1 MHFEIQPEP
10 NRSLA
15 DQLFELGVELPCGG
29 ESACGGC
36 KIRVLSGHIPITA
49 TMRQALSEAELAQGW
64 RLACCAEARAGVVVE
79 ADQWSLPVLTDEQS
93 TPLEPRE
100 GVGAVIDLGTTTLVA
115 QMVDLATGEVLAV
128 ETALNPQARHGA
140 DVMSRIQYE
149 LRHPGELTAM
159 IRRILGQMLA
169 RLAGGR
175 ALEEVLIAGNTAMHH
190 LFCGLSV
197 KPLAAVPFLSPELG
211 ERRFSAGE
219 LGWARARA
227 GVEIRGAVRFLPC
240 LGGFV
245 GSDLLAGMVATRL
258 GEQSATHALF
268 DIGTNGEIVLGSR
281 DGILCASTAAGPAF
295 EGGRISAGMT
305 ARAGAIDAVRVRD
318 GAYECHVLG
327 GQAAR
332 GICGS
337 GLVDAAACALAL
349 GQILP
354 SGRLAG
360 GAKTLRLTESV
371 ALTQGDIREL
381 QLAKGAMAAGLKMLA
396 GEPPRSL
403 WLAGAFG
410 SYIKEAAG
418 RAIGLL
424 PQDVAIQPVGN
435 SALRGTRML
444 LLTPAHRDALLAR
457 LCALT
462 RHVELAADP
471 AFQDTFADSMA
482 FTPVSFRPPSL
493 KHAPPAGLRRAEV

>member
-1 MHFEIQPEP
+1 
-10 NRSLA
+10 
-15 DQLFELGVELPCGG
+15 
-29 ESACGGC
+29 
-36 KIRVLSGHIPITA
+36 
-49 TMRQALSEAELAQGW
+49 
-64 RLACCAEARAGVVVE
+64 
-79 ADQWSLPVLTDEQS
+79 
-93 TPLEPRE
+93 
-100 GVGAVIDLGTTTLVA
+100 
-115 QMVDLATGEVLAV
+115 
-128 ETALNPQARHGA
+128 
-140 DVMSRIQYE
+140 
-149 LRHPGELTAM
+149 
-159 IRRILGQMLA
+159 MLA
-169 RLAGGR
+169 RLAGDR

-197 KPLAAVPFLSPELG
+197 TPLAAVPFLSRELA
-211 ERRFSAGE
+211 ERRFTARE
-219 LGWARARA
+219 LGWM
-227 GVEIRGAVRFLPC
+227 VEVRESVRFLPC

-245 GSDLLAGMVATRL
+245 GGDLLAGIVATRL

-268 DIGTNGEIVLGSR
+268 DIGTNGEIVLGNR

-305 ARAGAIDAVRVRD
+305 ARAGAIDAVRVHD

-371 ALTQGDIREL
+371 SLTQGDIREL
-381 QLAKGAMAAGLKMLA
+381 QLAKGAMAAGLQILA
-396 GEPPRSL
+396 GAPPRSL

-410 SYIKEAAG
+410 SYIKEAAA

-444 LLTPAHRDALLAR
+444 LLTPTHRDALLAR

-482 FTPVSFRPPSL
+482 F
-493 KHAPPAGLRRAEV
+493 APYRLG

>member
-1 MHFEIQPEP
+1 MTFDIHPDP
-10 NRSLA
+10 HRSLA
-15 DQLFELGVELPCGG
+15 DRLFELGVEFPCGG
-29 ESACGGC
+29 ATACGGC

-64 RLACCAEARAGVVVE
+64 RLACCAETRESVVVE
-79 ADQWSLPVLTDEQS
+79 VDQWSLPVLTDERA
-93 TPLEPRE
+93 TPLEPRQ
-100 GVGAVIDLGTTTLVA
+100 GFGAAIDLGTTTLAA
-115 QMVDLATGEVLAV
+115 QIVDLSTGGVLAV

-140 DVMSRIQYE
+140 DVMSRIQYD
-149 LRHPGELTAM
+149 LRRPGELTAM
-159 IRRILGQMLA
+159 IRRTLGQMLA
-169 RLAGGR
+169 RLAADR

-197 KPLAAVPFLSPELG
+197 KPLAAVPFLSPDLA
-211 ERRFSAGE
+211 ERRFTARE
-219 LGWARARA
+219 LGWVSAGGARFSLPS
-227 GVEIRGAVRFLPC
+227 VRFLPC

-258 GEQSATHALF
+258 HEQSSTHALF

-281 DGILCASTAAGPAF
+281 HGILCASTAAGPAF

-327 GQAAR
+327 GHAAR

-354 SGRLAG
+354 NGRLTT

-371 ALTQGDIREL
+371 SLTQSDIREL
-381 QLAKGAMAAGLKMLA
+381 QLAKGAMAAGLKILA
-396 GEPPRSL
+396 GAPPRSL

-410 SYIKEAAG
+410 SYIKEAAA

-424 PQDVAIQPVGN
+424 PQNVAIQPVGN
-435 SALRGTRML
+435 SALRGARML
-444 LLTPAHRDALLAR
+444 LLAPTHRDALLAR

-482 FTPVSFRPPSL
+482 F
-493 KHAPPAGLRRAEV
+493 APYRLG

>member
-1 MHFEIQPEP
+1 MTFDIHPEP

-15 DQLFELGVELPCGG
+15 DRLFELGVEFPCGG
-29 ESACGGC
+29 ESGCGGC
-36 KIRVLSGHIPITA
+36 KIRVLSGHIPVTA
-49 TMRQALSEAELAQGW
+49 AMRQSLSDAELAQGW
-64 RLACCAEARAGVVVE
+64 RLACCAEARESVVVE
-79 ADQWSLPVLTDEQS
+79 VDQWSLPVLTDEQS
-93 TPLEPRE
+93 TPLEPRPGA
-100 GVGAVIDLGTTTLVA
+100 GVAIDLGTTTLVA
-115 QMVDLATGEVLAV
+115 QMVDLSTGEVLAV

-140 DVMSRIQYE
+140 DVMSRIQYD
-149 LRHPGELTAM
+149 LRRPGELTGM
-159 IRRILGQMLA
+159 IRQTLGQMLA

-175 ALEEVLIAGNTAMHH
+175 VLEEVLIAGNTTMHH
-190 LFCGLSV
+190 LFCRLSV
-197 KPLAAVPFLSPELG
+197 TPLAAVPFLSPELG

-219 LGWARARA
+219 LGWA
-227 GVEIRGAVRFLPC
+227 VEIRESVRFLPC
-240 LGGFV
+240 MGGFV

-258 GEQSATHALF
+258 HEQSATHALF

-281 DGILCASTAAGPAF
+281 HGILCASTAAGPAF

-305 ARAGAIDAVRVRD
+305 ARAGAIDAVRVHD

-337 GLVDAAACALAL
+337 GLVDAAACALEL

-360 GAKTLRLTESV
+360 GAKALRLTESV
-371 ALTQGDIREL
+371 SLTQGDIREL
-381 QLAKGAMAAGLKMLA
+381 QLAKGAMAAGLKILA
-396 GEPPRSL
+396 GAPPRSL

-410 SYIKEAAG
+410 SYIKEAAA

-424 PQDVAIQPVGN
+424 PQDVAVEPVGN
-435 SALRGTRML
+435 SALRGARML
-444 LLTPAHRDALLAR
+444 LLSPTHRDALLAR

-482 FTPVSFRPPSL
+482 FTPVSFRRPGASI
-493 KHAPPAGLRRAEV
+493 

>member
-1 MHFEIQPEP
+1 MTVDVHPDP
-10 NRSLA
+10 HRSLA
-15 DQLFELGVELPCGG
+15 DRLFELGVEFPCGG
-29 ESACGGC
+29 ETACGGC
-36 KIRVLSGHIPITA
+36 KIRVLSGHIPITP
-49 TMRQALSEAELAQGW
+49 TMGQALSDAELDQGW
-64 RLACCAEARAGVVVE
+64 RLACCAETRETVVVE
-79 ADQWSLPVLTDEQS
+79 VDQWSLPVLTDDQA
-93 TPLEPRE
+93 TPLDPRD
-100 GVGAVIDLGTTTLVA
+100 GFGAAIDLGTTTLVT
-115 QMVDLATGEVLAV
+115 QLVDLATGAVLAV

-140 DVMSRIQYE
+140 DVMSRIQYD

-159 IRRILGQMLA
+159 IRRTLGQMLA
-169 RLAGGR
+169 RAASGR
-175 ALEEVLIAGNTAMHH
+175 ALEEVLIVGNTAMHH

-197 KPLAAVPFLSPELG
+197 EPLAAVPFLSPELG
-211 ERRFSAGE
+211 ERRFSAWE
-219 LGWARARA
+219 LGW
-227 GVEIRGAVRFLPC
+227 GAQVQFLPC

-245 GSDLLAGMVATRL
+245 GSDLLAGIVATRL
-258 GEQSATHALF
+258 HEQSAPHALF

-281 DGILCASTAAGPAF
+281 NGILCASTAAGPAF

-305 ARAGAIDAVRVRD
+305 ARAGAIDGVRVHD

-337 GLVDAAACALAL
+337 GLVDAAACALEL

-354 SGRLAG
+354 SGRLANSV
-360 GAKTLRLTESV
+360 KTLRLTENVS
-371 ALTQGDIREL
+371 LTQGDIREL
-381 QLAKGAMAAGLKMLA
+381 QLAKGAMAAGLKILA
-396 GEPPRSL
+396 VTPPRSI

-410 SYIKEAAG
+410 SYIKEAAA

-435 SALRGTRML
+435 SALRGARML
-444 LLTPAHRDALLAR
+444 LLTPTHRDALLAR

-462 RHVELAADP
+462 RHVELAANP

-482 FTPVSFRPPSL
+482 FSPVSFRLPGASI
-493 KHAPPAGLRRAEV
+493 